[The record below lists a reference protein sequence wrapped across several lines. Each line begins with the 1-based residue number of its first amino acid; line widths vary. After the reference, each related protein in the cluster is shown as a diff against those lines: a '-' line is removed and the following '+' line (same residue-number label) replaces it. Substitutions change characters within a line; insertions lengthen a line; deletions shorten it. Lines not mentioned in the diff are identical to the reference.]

1 MSEIILALTL
11 IAFFIYHAWYVREGN
26 RDRKRLIKAIMS
38 KDVQE
43 FTNSEVVEES
53 SKKPQTP
60 PDAVDMQT
68 LDDEQ
73 FTKLIK
79 KQTNG

>member
-1 MSEIILALTL
+1 MSEIILSLTL
-11 IAFFIYHAWYVREGN
+11 VAFFIYHAWFVREGN

-38 KDVQE
+38 KDVSE
-43 FTNSEVVEES
+43 FTDSEIRETA
-53 SKKPQTP
+53 SKKPSVP

-73 FTKLIK
+73 FSKLIK